1 MIQKRVLILLSTYDG
16 EEYVAEQIDSL
27 LCQSYKSIDIVIR
40 DDGSKDG
47 TLTILSN
54 YEQKHHCITVI
65 RGDNVGCARSFWN
78 LLVYAKTQ
86 SGIYDYFAFCDQD
99 DYWLDDKISIAVEHI
114 EKYDHDG
121 ACLYCSNLTYT
132 DANLNKMG
140 QKYTALP
147 NTGDKAKSLVE
158 SFGTG
163 CTMVFNKALLEL
175 ATSHHVQRLHL
186 HDLWMFH
193 TSMFL
198 GKIIYD
204 PLPHILYRQHG
215 KNEIG
220 AKSTFSQRL
229 YSKMKSLRTLS
240 NQHFREIE
248 AQELLNAYKCYLSPA
263 DIQLISFV
271 AGYRTRILYRLC
283 WFLNIRP
290 APKGLS
296 MTRTVDN
303 FFLKIRILLGKV

>member
-16 EEYVAEQIDSL
+16 EKYIAEQIDSL
-27 LCQSYKSIDIVIR
+27 LCQSYKSIDVAIR

-47 TLTILSN
+47 TLAILSD
-54 YEQKHHCITVI
+54 YEQKHNCITVI
-65 RGDNVGCARSFWN
+65 RGENVGCARSFWN
-78 LLVYAKTQ
+78 LLLYAKDQNGT
-86 SGIYDYFAFCDQD
+86 YDYFAFCDQD
-99 DYWLDDKISIAVEHI
+99 DYWLNDKIAIAIEHL
-114 EKYDHDG
+114 EQGNYDG
-121 ACLYCSNLTYT
+121 ASLYCSNLTCT
-132 DANLNKMG
+132 DAQLNKVG
-140 QKYTALP
+140 LKRNDLP
-147 NTGDKAKSLVE
+147 DLENKVKSLVE
-158 SFGTG
+158 SFATG
-163 CTMVFNKALLEL
+163 CTMVFNKALLDL

-193 TSMFL
+193 TCMFL

-220 AKSTFSQRL
+220 SKSTFSQSLR
-229 YSKMKSLRTLS
+229 SKLKSFRTLS

-248 AQELLNAYKCYLSPA
+248 AQELLKAYKQYLSPA

-271 AGYRTRILYRLC
+271 AGYRQHILHRLC
-283 WFLNIRP
+283 WFLNMRP

-296 MTRTVDN
+296 MTHIVDN